1 MPQIFCSRVVI
12 LERLWKDIDF
22 LWDGLVARFCRQSRG
37 RKEGRKEISI
47 LRSPAGAV
55 SWFSSKF
62 HHVSLNQWYSSRKD
76 PIASHRVFWGP
87 IIVQINPAA
96 NKIYGKSIETASFFF
111 PLHSC
116 ATVWINGFTQACLF
130 FRIDSVRLCARI
142 YETEDCLFGFVSAL
156 LAGGERRG
164 ERALLAAVKT
174 VDDTA
179 GKKKRET
186 PRRHAV
192 SHLGLKTCSGRRSRL
207 IRSYSIQWQK
217 ARSLGSTV
225 KDLANNPRACY
236 L

>member
-1 MPQIFCSRVVI
+1 MFHWINDTVA
-12 LERLWKDIDF
+12 ERTP
-22 LWDGLVARFCRQSRG
+22 S
-37 RKEGRKEISI
+37 
-47 LRSPAGAV
+47 
-55 SWFSSKF
+55 
-62 HHVSLNQWYSSRKD
+62 HH
-76 PIASHRVFWGP
+76 IASHLVFWGP

-156 LAGGERRG
+156 LAGGRGEERREG
-164 ERALLAAVKT
+164 VISGCENGRRHG
-174 VDDTA
+174 

>member
-37 RKEGRKEISI
+37 RKEGRKLVFCDRRPE
-47 LRSPAGAV
+47 RSLGSPLN
-55 SWFSSKF
+55 FIMF
-62 HHVSLNQWYSSRKD
+62 HWINDTVAERTPSHH
-76 PIASHRVFWGP
+76 IASHLVFWGP

-142 YETEDCLFGFVSAL
+142 YETE
-156 LAGGERRG
+156 
-164 ERALLAAVKT
+164 
-174 VDDTA
+174 
-179 GKKKRET
+179 
-186 PRRHAV
+186 
-192 SHLGLKTCSGRRSRL
+192 
-207 IRSYSIQWQK
+207 
-217 ARSLGSTV
+217 
-225 KDLANNPRACY
+225 
-236 L
+236 

>member
-76 PIASHRVFWGP
+76 PITSHLVFWGP

-111 PLHSC
+111 PSTLVPLCGLMDLHKHVCS
-116 ATVWINGFTQACLF
+116 
-130 FRIDSVRLCARI
+130 
-142 YETEDCLFGFVSAL
+142 SAL
-156 LAGGERRG
+156 IRCVCVHAFMRRKIVC
-164 ERALLAAVKT
+164 LVSF
-174 VDDTA
+174 
-179 GKKKRET
+179 
-186 PRRHAV
+186 RH
-192 SHLGLKTCSGRRSRL
+192 C
-207 IRSYSIQWQK
+207 
-217 ARSLGSTV
+217 
-225 KDLANNPRACY
+225 
-236 L
+236 